1 LDLKNCVNIKKD
13 LLWIRY
19 EGRKNVIPGLVY
31 KYTISIERP
40 ANGLTISPIII
51 GTQGITFT
59 PNSVTFA
66 DYSKANLTID
76 VSVKTSVSQGTY
88 LI

>member
-1 LDLKNCVNIKKD
+1 MNCVNIKKD

-19 EGRKNVIPGLVY
+19 EGAKNVIPGLVY
-31 KYTISIERP
+31 TYTISIERP
-40 ANGLTISPIII
+40 ANGLTIAPIIV
-51 GTQGITFT
+51 GTLGITFS
-59 PNSVTFA
+59 PSKVTFA

-76 VSVKTSVSQGTY
+76 VSVKTSVPQGTY